1 MRATLSLA
9 REFGMK
15 TVAEGIETQAVA
27 AMLHQARC
35 DLGQG
40 YFFAR
45 PLPAA
50 ALEAKLADQNESGP
64 PETATLD
71 RPAQEHPALSTANP

>member
-1 MRATLSLA
+1 
-9 REFGMK
+9 MK

-27 AMLHQARC
+27 TMLHQARC

-45 PLPAA
+45 PLPPA
-50 ALEAKLADQNESGP
+50 ALEAKLAAQAAAP
-64 PETATLD
+64 ATRD
-71 RPAQEHPALSTANP
+71 AQPQDHPALSTANP